1 MNSEHDSEPMVSV
14 SIAKLSDVEL
24 QVVQNWALQRYET
37 FSTFAPWLNELT
49 TAELNRRADPSTEL
63 AMHALPQWNGEQLA
77 DALTGSYVLVRLPLT
92 PAIANW
98 IDELHKLIVC
108 NCSAA
113 LGQFVG
119 EVVT

>member
-14 SIAKLSDVEL
+14 SIAKLNAAEL
-24 QVVQNWALQRYET
+24 RVVQNWAFQRFEQ
-37 FSTFAPWLNELT
+37 FPIFGPWLNELT
-49 TAELNRRADPSTEL
+49 TAELNRRADPSIEL

-77 DALTGSYVLVRLPLT
+77 DALMASYVLVRLPLT

-98 IDELHKLIVC
+98 IDELHRLIVC

-113 LGQFVG
+113 LEQFVG